1 MAADSCPRSAFARCR
16 PLLLLLHALLLC
28 SRRPHLAGRHFSAV
42 AYLNSQGCSFEGG
55 TFCFQSGSEPR
66 QVAPQAGMLLA
77 YTADDSNVHSVQEVT
92 SGERSTL
99 TMWFTLDPEQREDR
113 KVCGRSVLVCAW
125 RPWQPCVAWV

>member
-1 MAADSCPRSAFARCR
+1 MCCSWWACR
-16 PLLLLLHALLLC
+16 PY
-28 SRRPHLAGRHFSAV
+28 LAGRHFSAV
-42 AYLNSQGCSFEGG
+42 AYLNSQGCGFEGG

-66 QVAPQAGMLLA
+66 QVAPQAGMLLV

-113 KVCGRSVLVCAW
+113 KVGVVACAGVHGGQYSCGAGLH
-125 RPWQPCVAWV
+125 RPGIQPR